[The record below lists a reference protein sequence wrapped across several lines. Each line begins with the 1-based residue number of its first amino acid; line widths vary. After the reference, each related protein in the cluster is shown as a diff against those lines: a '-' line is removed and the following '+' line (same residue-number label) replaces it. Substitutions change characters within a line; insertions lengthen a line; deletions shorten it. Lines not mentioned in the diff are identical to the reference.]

1 MPFSNS
7 LKLELGTITSGSTL
21 SIRLYAADD
30 RQQFD
35 LSSKAWVVQEG
46 ALDRDL
52 SGAALPAGMY
62 ILRLW
67 VNSEEPVS
75 LKFIKQQE

>member
-1 MPFSNS
+1 MPFSNL

-21 SIRLYAADD
+21 SIRLYAADG
-30 RQQFD
+30 RQFD
-35 LSSKAWVVQEG
+35 LSSKARVVQEG
-46 ALDRDL
+46 ALDLDL

-67 VNSEEPVS
+67 VNGEEPVS
-75 LKFIKQQE
+75 LKVIKQQE